1 MELGKEL
8 MMLGNSSFLMRTG
21 GSNIYI
27 DPFMLPAT
35 DTKADL
41 IIITHAHR
49 DHYDPESI
57 DKILKT
63 GTKIMASRLCEGIEK
78 YPNVKILEPG
88 QSASAFGVKIDAV
101 PAYNTN
107 PAKLKW
113 HPKENKWMG
122 YILEVDGRRI
132 YHAGDTDFVPE
143 MKKIDNIYAA
153 LLPMG
158 DTYTMGVDE
167 MIEAARAIGADI
179 TVPIHYKMQ
188 LERAGGD
195 WKAAE
200 QKLKDAISS
209 TRIMDAVKP

>member
-8 MMLGNSSFLMRTG
+8 VMLGHASFLLKHD

-41 IIITHAHR
+41 ILITHAHQ
-49 DHYDPESI
+49 DHYSPDSI
-57 DKILKT
+57 DKIIKS
-63 GTKIMASRLCEGIEK
+63 GTKIVASRLCEGIER
-78 YPNVKILEPG
+78 YSNVKILEPG
-88 QSASAFGVKIDAV
+88 QSTSAFGIKIDAV

-113 HPKENKWMG
+113 HPKDNKWMG
-122 YILEVDGRRI
+122 YIIEVDGRRI

-179 TVPIHYKMQ
+179 TVPIHYKR
-188 LERAGGD
+188 LLGD
-195 WKAAE
+195 KAKDAE
-200 QKLKDAISS
+200 QKLKDSISS
-209 TRIMDAVKP
+209 ARIMDDVKP

>member
-1 MELGKEL
+1 MEIGKEL
-8 MMLGNSSFLMRTG
+8 VLLGNSGFLMKHG
-21 GSNIYI
+21 GNNIYI

-41 IIITHAHR
+41 ILITHAHQ
-49 DHYDPESI
+49 DHYSPDSI
-57 DKILKT
+57 DKILKS
-63 GTKIMASRLCEGIEK
+63 GTKIIASRLCEGIEK
-78 YPNVKILEPG
+78 YQNVKILEPG
-88 QSASAFGVKIDAV
+88 QSSSAFGIKIDSV

-107 PAKLKW
+107 PSKLKW
-113 HPKENKWMG
+113 HPRENKWMG
-122 YILEVDGRRI
+122 YIIEVDGRRI
-132 YHAGDTDFVPE
+132 YHSGDTDFIPE

-188 LERAGGD
+188 LERAGGN
-195 WKAAE
+195 WKEAE
-200 QKLKDAISS
+200 QKVRDSISS
-209 TRIMDAVKP
+209 ARILEEVKP

>member
-8 MMLGNSSFLMRTG
+8 LWLGQSGFLLKQG

-35 DTKADL
+35 ETKADL
-41 IIITHAHR
+41 ILITHAHH
-49 DHYDPESI
+49 DHYSPESI
-57 DKILKT
+57 DKIIKA
-63 GTKIMASRLCEGIEK
+63 GTKIIASGLCEGIEK

-88 QSASAFGVKIDAV
+88 KSASAFGIKIEAV

-107 PAKLKW
+107 PEKLKW

-122 YILEVDGRRI
+122 YIIESDGRRI
-132 YHAGDTDFVPE
+132 YHAGDTDFIPE

-167 MIEAARAIGADI
+167 MIEAAKAIGADI
-179 TVPIHYKMQ
+179 TVPIHYKR
-188 LERAGGD
+188 LLGD
-195 WKAAE
+195 KAKDAE
-200 QKLKDAISS
+200 QKLRDSISS
-209 TRIMDAVKP
+209 ARIMDEVKP

>member
-1 MELGKEL
+1 MELGKDL
-8 MMLGNSSFLMRTG
+8 LLLGNSGFLLRHG

-49 DHYDPESI
+49 DHYDPASI
-57 DKILKT
+57 DKILKS
-63 GTKIMASRLCEGIEK
+63 GTKIIASRLCEGIER

-88 QSASAFGVKIDAV
+88 QTSSAFGIKIDAV

-107 PAKLKW
+107 PARLKW
-113 HPKENKWMG
+113 HPRENKWMG
-122 YILEVDGRRI
+122 YILEVDGRRV

-158 DTYTMGVDE
+158 DTYTMDVDD

-179 TVPIHYKMQ
+179 TVPIHYKRQ
-188 LERAGGD
+188 LGDKAGE
-195 WKAAE
+195 AE
-200 QKLKDAISS
+200 QKLKASISS
-209 TRIMDAVKP
+209 ARIMDDVKP